1 FLWLQHCSYLTSASR
16 ADAGGLSLHHQ
27 PILRHRIMGKNLAL
41 EDPALDADDP
51 VGGQRLGFGIVHI
64 GPQRVQRHPT
74 FAIPFHTRD
83 FSAAKT
89 AAARN
94 LDTFRAET
102 KGGLHRALHGAAEG
116 HAANE
121 LVRNALSDELRVD
134 LRLANF
140 DDIELHFALGH
151 RCQFGPQLF
160 DVRALLADDDAR
172 TRGIDRYAAQ
182 LGRTLDHHLGDRRLR
197 QVLHDVLAHP
207 HIFGEQAAVIAAFRI
222 PAAVPGAIDLQAKP
236 D

>member
-1 FLWLQHCSYLTSASR
+1 
-16 ADAGGLSLHHQ
+16 
-27 PILRHRIMGKNLAL
+27 
-41 EDPALDADDP
+41 
-51 VGGQRLGFGIVHI
+51 
-64 GPQRVQRHPT
+64 
-74 FAIPFHTRD
+74 
-83 FSAAKT
+83 
-89 AAARN
+89 
-94 LDTFRAET
+94 
-102 KGGLHRALHGAAEG
+102 
-116 HAANE
+116 
-121 LVRNALSDELRVD
+121 LSDELRVD

-207 HIFGEQAAVIAAFRI
+207 DIFGEQAAVIAAFRI

-236 D
+236 DWIALMTHDQASSVSRTTMRSRLKGFRIRVDLPRPRV